1 MEIIKGFFTK
11 DNLIALFDQ
20 FYRWLEGILDNIFG
34 NFSYEPL
41 KVLLIN
47 PWFWLIIIALLLLG
61 LIFRRR

>member
-1 MEIIKGFFTK
+1 MEVIKGFFTK

-34 NFSYEPL
+34 NFTYEPL

-47 PWFWLIIIALLLLG
+47 PWFWLIIIA
-61 LIFRRR
+61 FSC